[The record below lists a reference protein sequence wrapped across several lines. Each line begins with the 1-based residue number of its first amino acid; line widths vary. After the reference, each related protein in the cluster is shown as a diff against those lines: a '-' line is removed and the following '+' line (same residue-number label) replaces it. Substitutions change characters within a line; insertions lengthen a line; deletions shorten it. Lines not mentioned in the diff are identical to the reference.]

1 MIKRFLVRAALIFI
15 CLFIWVP
22 LLLMAGNALMSE
34 GEMLQRFGAIF
45 EMGNAPVKAVFLP
58 EYPTLRPLVELL
70 IDSPGFYV
78 MFWNSCFQ
86 TVMVLLGQLVVALL
100 GAWGFAC
107 FQFKG
112 KKALFLLYIILMM
125 QPFQVTMVPNYL
137 VLKRFYL
144 LNTHLAVIL
153 PGIFSAFP
161 VFIMTKF
168 FESIPRPL
176 FEAARL
182 DGAGEMAIF
191 MKIGIPVGKPGIVS
205 MLVLG
210 FLETWNAIE
219 QPMTFLKE
227 KRLWPL
233 SLYLPEITSDKA
245 GVAWAASIIMMVLPV
260 VLFMMGQESL
270 EQGIAASGI
279 KE

>member
-45 EMGNAPVKAVFLP
+45 GMGNAPVKAVFLP

-86 TVMVLLGQLVVALL
+86 TGMVLLGQLVVALL

-153 PGIFSAFP
+153 PGIFSVSYLYPGDRDGIQGPGQKGQSRHKGQKCNCCFLH
-161 VFIMTKF
+161 VH
-168 FESIPRPL
+168 SL
-176 FEAARL
+176 L
-182 DGAGEMAIF
+182 D
-191 MKIGIPVGKPGIVS
+191 S
-205 MLVLG
+205 
-210 FLETWNAIE
+210 
-219 QPMTFLKE
+219 
-227 KRLWPL
+227 
-233 SLYLPEITSDKA
+233 
-245 GVAWAASIIMMVLPV
+245 
-260 VLFMMGQESL
+260 
-270 EQGIAASGI
+270 
-279 KE
+279 

>member
-45 EMGNAPVKAVFLP
+45 GMGNAPVKAVFLP
-58 EYPTLRPLVELL
+58 GYPTLRPLVELL

-153 PGIFSAFP
+153 RC
-161 VFIMTKF
+161 V
-168 FESIPRPL
+168 
-176 FEAARL
+176 
-182 DGAGEMAIF
+182 
-191 MKIGIPVGKPGIVS
+191 
-205 MLVLG
+205 
-210 FLETWNAIE
+210 
-219 QPMTFLKE
+219 
-227 KRLWPL
+227 
-233 SLYLPEITSDKA
+233 
-245 GVAWAASIIMMVLPV
+245 
-260 VLFMMGQESL
+260 
-270 EQGIAASGI
+270 
-279 KE
+279 

>member
-45 EMGNAPVKAVFLP
+45 GMGNAPVKAVFLP

-144 LNTHLAVIL
+144 LNTHPA
-153 PGIFSAFP
+153 
-161 VFIMTKF
+161 
-168 FESIPRPL
+168 E
-176 FEAARL
+176 
-182 DGAGEMAIF
+182 
-191 MKIGIPVGKPGIVS
+191 
-205 MLVLG
+205 
-210 FLETWNAIE
+210 
-219 QPMTFLKE
+219 
-227 KRLWPL
+227 
-233 SLYLPEITSDKA
+233 
-245 GVAWAASIIMMVLPV
+245 
-260 VLFMMGQESL
+260 
-270 EQGIAASGI
+270 
-279 KE
+279 